1 MPNIEDLERLGS
13 IAFLMGK
20 KKLPKE
26 LSKEDYDSFKSVFT
40 NEYMENS
47 APSEDNDLP
56 NIDDLLNDN
65 TENLNLQ
72 DNSESEDDKITADL
86 DDLDL
91 PEDFETEEKKEDEKD
106 EKIENKKIDDKIT
119 DNSND
124 LKDSDNI
131 ETEDNKISI
140 DLNDLENQLPI
151 LDELPLPEDLPNV
164 EESDNETIMS
174 DDLGIGD
181 ISHLSNGKDSFDD
194 SAIEET
200 LEENDDYKNIE
211 ENIDDNE
218 DLEEILEEN
227 DNDENKESE
236 EEILANSKIEEPPEI
251 KEPENIDNLT
261 EDDLIKED
269 VSDIDTKDI
278 KDIEENKIQTEEEFN
293 LDDLENILDEY
304 DDDKDKKIEN
314 KEDISNLDNLE
325 SILDEEEI
333 KPQTSE
339 TKEIKEESSKENEF
353 DLDDLEGIL
362 DDEKEEAKTEVSE
375 EVKEIKREETKPK
388 DDIVNLDD
396 LDDLSDLENIF
407 DEEDSKIE
415 EPQKTEELKETED
428 KTIENEEKE
437 DLPDLDNLDNIDDID
452 GVIEEDNVDN
462 KEEPVQIMEGGTSLP
477 SPDTAD
483 KLGPSKYE
491 YLGENIDHDK
501 VIDSIKNLS
510 PLTRYHVLDVILNE
524 KLDADSMKELL
535 LDLEGGKSNEDITE
549 FINKELGLSIKEY
562 GKSGIL
568 DLIPI
573 PNSLKDYANII
584 RIAAVFLILFVG
596 IVLLSYQFIYKPVK
610 ANQYFKR
617 GLADIQNGAYSDA
630 ERNFSEGEKLKPK
643 QIKWY
648 NRYGKAYV
656 DRERFPNALEKIE
669 GALSIKPRD
678 FDSRVLFGYYYRNK
692 GEKQLSEEDYIKG
705 EELYNDMLSY
715 VSKKNQLKTVYDE
728 LGILMISRARNLSQP
743 AYYDNAY
750 NNYIDMINIFG
761 DNVIARKRAMLI
773 RIYQN
778 NYNQVKAIQRHI
790 DNLKRG
796 YIDDDVYPKLARYLL
811 NNDDFYGAR
820 TLLEKILKKYPTNI
834 EAIVG
839 YADYETRLKHYERAR
854 DILIHT
860 ALPLFDENIYQR
872 GKEFVYNML
881 GQIYYNLEEYGSAIN
896 NFNAALEINQT
907 YPDANYNLANLY
919 FYQDKDYE
927 KAKEHYR
934 IAYDNLPPEL
944 RGDQLLYNLSW
955 IYYLNNEFDRAF
967 EGFNAL
973 FQKNPSNSVVSYA
986 LGNSLLHLDRAN
998 LANGFYRNALNQ
1010 ILARRERLG
1019 RLEMRTESDF
1029 FLLSYLAS
1037 LYNNIGVSY
1046 AYNSL
1051 IGNTVQNEQE
1061 AFRNFVLASEYFDQ
1075 VRTSNIDL
1083 ERMERRTILVENNN
1097 IGVATYNVMA
1107 VQGRRNLKE
1116 SVMIDDYMP
1125 KNMYYV
1131 R

>member
-1 MPNIEDLERLGS
+1 MPKIEDLERLGS

-26 LSKEDYDSFKSVFT
+26 LSKNDYDSFKSVFT
-40 NEYMENS
+40 NEYMES
-47 APSEDNDLP
+47 SKLAEDNDLP
-56 NIDDLLNDN
+56 DLDEIEDLLSNEDDDNNNGNDNLDNEENDDKISTNLDDLTLPDN
-65 TENLNLQ
+65 LETEN
-72 DNSESEDDKITADL
+72 EDDKIISDINDL
-86 DDLDL
+86 EL
-91 PEDFETEEKKEDEKD
+91 PED
-106 EKIENKKIDDKIT
+106 
-119 DNSND
+119 
-124 LKDSDNI
+124 LNI
-131 ETEDNKISI
+131 EEPK
-140 DLNDLENQLPI
+140 NDSSGLPI
-151 LDELPLPEDLPNV
+151 LDDLPLPESLPEP
-164 EESDNETIMS
+164 EEDYDKTETNIS

-181 ISHLSNGKDSFDD
+181 ISHLSDLDD
-194 SAIEET
+194 NAIEEI
-200 LEENDDYKNIE
+200 LEENDEDDNIE
-211 ENIDDNE
+211 KIDLDNE
-218 DLEEILEEN
+218 DLEEILENNNEEN
-227 DNDENKESE
+227 EDLDTSEIEKTEEPEIQENIEETDDKDIEDDLINEDILDENIFDENE
-236 EEILANSKIEEPPEI
+236 EESKIEEPQKVE
-251 KEPENIDNLT
+251 KET
-261 EDDLIKED
+261 EDDIA
-269 VSDIDTKDI
+269 
-278 KDIEENKIQTEEEFN
+278 N
-293 LDDLENILDEY
+293 LDDLENILDE
-304 DDDKDKKIEN
+304 N
-314 KEDISNLDNLE
+314 
-325 SILDEEEI
+325 EE
-333 KPQTSE
+333 T
-339 TKEIKEESSKENEF
+339 
-353 DLDDLEGIL
+353 
-362 DDEKEEAKTEVSE
+362 KEEAKI
-375 EVKEIKREETKPK
+375 KET
-388 DDIVNLDD
+388 
-396 LDDLSDLENIF
+396 
-407 DEEDSKIE
+407 
-415 EPQKTEELKETED
+415 QKTE
-428 KTIENEEKE
+428 NEEE
-437 DLPDLDNLDNIDDID
+437 TDDLDLDNLDDLVKEDAEEISKDDS
-452 GVIEEDNVDN
+452 E
-462 KEEPVQIMEGGTSLP
+462 KEPVQIMEGGTSLP
-477 SPDTAD
+477 APDMAD
-483 KLGPSKYE
+483 KLGASKYE
-491 YLGENIDHDK
+491 DLDKDIDQDR

-524 KLDADSMKELL
+524 KLDENAMRELL
-535 LDLEGGKSNEDITE
+535 YSLESGKSNEDITE

-573 PNSLKDYANII
+573 PNSLKDYAHII
-584 RIAAVFLILFVG
+584 RVAAIFLVLFVG

-610 ANQYFKR
+610 ANEYFKR
-617 GLADIQNGAYSDA
+617 GLADISNGAYNDA
-630 ERNFSEGEKLKPK
+630 ERNFEQGNRLKPR
-643 QIKWY
+643 QIKWF
-648 NRYGKAYV
+648 NRYGKAYIE
-656 DRERFPNALEKIE
+656 REMFPDALTKIE
-669 GALSIKPRD
+669 GALNIKPRD
-678 FDSRVLFGYYYRNK
+678 FDSRVLFGYYYRSK

-715 VSKKNQLKTVYDE
+715 VSKKKELQTVYDE

-743 AYYDNAY
+743 NYYDNAY
-750 NNYIDMINIFG
+750 NNYIQMINLFG

-778 NYNQVKAIQRHI
+778 NYNQVKALQQHI

-820 TLLEKILKKYPTNI
+820 TLLEKILKKYPANI

-839 YADYETRLKHYERAR
+839 YADYQARLKHYERAR
-854 DILIHT
+854 DILVNT
-860 ALPLFDENIYQR
+860 ALPLYENNPYQR
-872 GKEFVYNML
+872 GREFVYNIL
-881 GQIYYNLEEYGSAIN
+881 GQIYYNLGEYGNSIN
-896 NFNAALEINQT
+896 NFNAALSINQT

-927 KAKEHYR
+927 KAKEHYQL
-934 IAYDNLPPEL
+934 AYDNLPPEL

-1046 AYNSL
+1046 AYNSVV
-1051 IGNTVQNEQE
+1051 GNNIQNEQE

-1083 ERMERRTILVENNN
+1083 ERMEKRTIMLENNN

-1107 VQGRRNLKE
+1107 MQGRRNLKE
-1116 SVMIDDYMP
+1116 TVMIDDYIP
-1125 KNMYYV
+1125 KDMFYV

>member
-1 MPNIEDLERLGS
+1 MPKIEDLERLGS

-26 LSKEDYDSFKSVFT
+26 LSKNDYDSFKSVFT
-40 NEYMENS
+40 NEYMES
-47 APSEDNDLP
+47 SKLAEDNDLP
-56 NIDDLLNDN
+56 DLDEIEDLLSNEDDDNNNGNDNLDNEENDDKISTNLDDLTLPDN
-65 TENLNLQ
+65 LETEN
-72 DNSESEDDKITADL
+72 EDDKIISDINDL
-86 DDLDL
+86 EL
-91 PEDFETEEKKEDEKD
+91 PED
-106 EKIENKKIDDKIT
+106 
-119 DNSND
+119 
-124 LKDSDNI
+124 LNI
-131 ETEDNKISI
+131 EEPK
-140 DLNDLENQLPI
+140 NDSSGLPI
-151 LDELPLPEDLPNV
+151 LDDLPLPESLPEP
-164 EESDNETIMS
+164 EEDSDKTETNIS

-181 ISHLSNGKDSFDD
+181 LSHLSDLDD
-194 SAIEET
+194 NAIEEI
-200 LEENDDYKNIE
+200 LEENDEDDNIE
-211 ENIDDNE
+211 KIDLDNE
-218 DLEEILEEN
+218 DLEEILENNNEEN
-227 DNDENKESE
+227 EDLDTSEIEKIEEPEIQENIEETDDKAIEDDLINEDIFDETE
-236 EEILANSKIEEPPEI
+236 EESKIEEPQKVEDKI
-251 KEPENIDNLT
+251 EDDTSLDDLENILDELDEDEIAENKDEVKEDNQTEKPEDDISDLDELENILDLDEDVVHKTEEPKKVEKET
-261 EDDLIKED
+261 EDDIA
-269 VSDIDTKDI
+269 
-278 KDIEENKIQTEEEFN
+278 N
-293 LDDLENILDEY
+293 LDDLENILDEN
-304 DDDKDKKIEN
+304 E
-314 KEDISNLDNLE
+314 
-325 SILDEEEI
+325 
-333 KPQTSE
+333 E
-339 TKEIKEESSKENEF
+339 TKEE
-353 DLDDLEGIL
+353 
-362 DDEKEEAKTEVSE
+362 
-375 EVKEIKREETKPK
+375 
-388 DDIVNLDD
+388 
-396 LDDLSDLENIF
+396 
-407 DEEDSKIE
+407 SKIE
-415 EPQKTEELKETED
+415 EPQKTE
-428 KTIENEEKE
+428 NEEE
-437 DLPDLDNLDNIDDID
+437 TDDLDLDNLDDLVKEDAEEISKDDS
-452 GVIEEDNVDN
+452 E
-462 KEEPVQIMEGGTSLP
+462 KESVQIMEGGTSLP
-477 SPDTAD
+477 TPDMAD
-483 KLGPSKYE
+483 KLGASKYE
-491 YLGENIDHDK
+491 DLDKDIDQDR

-524 KLDADSMKELL
+524 KLDENAMRELL
-535 LDLEGGKSNEDITE
+535 YSLESGKSNEDITE

-573 PNSLKDYANII
+573 PNSLKDYAHII
-584 RIAAVFLILFVG
+584 RVAAIFLILFVG

-610 ANQYFKR
+610 ANEYFKR
-617 GLADIQNGAYSDA
+617 GLADISNGAYNDA
-630 ERNFSEGEKLKPK
+630 ERNFEQGNRLKPR
-643 QIKWY
+643 QIKWF
-648 NRYGKAYV
+648 NRYGKAYIE
-656 DRERFPNALEKIE
+656 REMFPDALTKIE
-669 GALSIKPRD
+669 GALNIKPRD
-678 FDSRVLFGYYYRNK
+678 FDSRVLFGYYYRSK

-715 VSKKNQLKTVYDE
+715 VSKKKELQTVYDE

-743 AYYDNAY
+743 NYYDNAY
-750 NNYIDMINIFG
+750 NNYIQMINLFG

-778 NYNQVKAIQRHI
+778 NYNQVKALQQHI

-820 TLLEKILKKYPTNI
+820 TLLEKILKKYPSNI

-839 YADYETRLKHYERAR
+839 YADYQARLKHYERAR
-854 DILIHT
+854 DILVNT
-860 ALPLFDENIYQR
+860 ALPLYENNPYQR
-872 GKEFVYNML
+872 GREFVYNIL
-881 GQIYYNLEEYGSAIN
+881 GQIYYNLGEYGNSIN
-896 NFNAALEINQT
+896 NFNAALSINQT

-927 KAKEHYR
+927 KAKEHYQL
-934 IAYDNLPPEL
+934 AYDNLPPEL

-1046 AYNSL
+1046 AYNSVV
-1051 IGNTVQNEQE
+1051 GNNIQNEQE

-1083 ERMERRTILVENNN
+1083 ERMEKRTIMLENNN

-1107 VQGRRNLKE
+1107 MQGRRNLKE
-1116 SVMIDDYMP
+1116 TVMIDDYIP
-1125 KNMYYV
+1125 KDMFYV

>member
-1 MPNIEDLERLGS
+1 MPKIEDLERLGS

-26 LSKEDYDSFKSVFT
+26 LSKNDYDSFKSVFT
-40 NEYMENS
+40 NEYMES
-47 APSEDNDLP
+47 SKLAEDNDLP
-56 NIDDLLNDN
+56 DLDEIEDLLSNEDDDNNNGNDNLDNEENDDKISTNLDDLTLPDN
-65 TENLNLQ
+65 LETEN
-72 DNSESEDDKITADL
+72 EDDKIISDINDL
-86 DDLDL
+86 EL
-91 PEDFETEEKKEDEKD
+91 PED
-106 EKIENKKIDDKIT
+106 
-119 DNSND
+119 
-124 LKDSDNI
+124 LNI
-131 ETEDNKISI
+131 EEPK
-140 DLNDLENQLPI
+140 NDSSSLPI
-151 LDELPLPEDLPNV
+151 LDDLPLPESLPEP
-164 EESDNETIMS
+164 EEDSDTNETNIS

-181 ISHLSNGKDSFDD
+181 ISHLSDLDD
-194 SAIEET
+194 NAIEEI
-200 LEENDDYKNIE
+200 LEENDEDDNIE
-211 ENIDDNE
+211 KIDLDNE
-218 DLEEILEEN
+218 DLEEILENNNEEN
-227 DNDENKESE
+227 EDLDTSEIEKTEEPEIQENIEETDDKAIEDDLINEDIFDENE
-236 EEILANSKIEEPPEI
+236 EESKIEEPQKVEDKIEDDTSLDDLENILDGFDEDEIAENKNEVKEDNQTEKPEDDI
-251 KEPENIDNLT
+251 SDLDELENILDLDEEVVHKTEEPEKVEKET
-261 EDDLIKED
+261 EDDIA
-269 VSDIDTKDI
+269 
-278 KDIEENKIQTEEEFN
+278 N
-293 LDDLENILDEY
+293 LDDLENILDENEETKEESNIEETQKTENEEET
-304 DDDKDKKIEN
+304 DDL
-314 KEDISNLDNLE
+314 NLDNLDDLVKE
-325 SILDEEEI
+325 DAEEI
-333 KPQTSE
+333 S
-339 TKEIKEESSKENEF
+339 
-353 DLDDLEGIL
+353 
-362 DDEKEEAKTEVSE
+362 
-375 EVKEIKREETKPK
+375 K
-388 DDIVNLDD
+388 DD
-396 LDDLSDLENIF
+396 S
-407 DEEDSKIE
+407 
-415 EPQKTEELKETED
+415 
-428 KTIENEEKE
+428 EK
-437 DLPDLDNLDNIDDID
+437 
-452 GVIEEDNVDN
+452 
-462 KEEPVQIMEGGTSLP
+462 EPVQIMEGGTSLP
-477 SPDTAD
+477 APDMAD
-483 KLGPSKYE
+483 KLGASKYE
-491 YLGENIDHDK
+491 DLDKDIDQDR

-524 KLDADSMKELL
+524 KLDENAMRELL
-535 LDLEGGKSNEDITE
+535 YSLESGKSNEDITE

-573 PNSLKDYANII
+573 PNSLKDYAHII
-584 RIAAVFLILFVG
+584 RVAAIFLVLFVG

-610 ANQYFKR
+610 ANEYFKR
-617 GLADIQNGAYSDA
+617 GLADISNGAYNDA
-630 ERNFSEGEKLKPK
+630 ERNFEQGNRLKPR
-643 QIKWY
+643 QIKWF
-648 NRYGKAYV
+648 NRYGKAYIE
-656 DRERFPNALEKIE
+656 REMFPDALTKIE
-669 GALSIKPRD
+669 GALNIKPRD
-678 FDSRVLFGYYYRNK
+678 FDSRVLFGYYYRSK

-715 VSKKNQLKTVYDE
+715 VSKKKELQTVYDE

-743 AYYDNAY
+743 NYYDNAY
-750 NNYIDMINIFG
+750 NNYIQMINLFG

-778 NYNQVKAIQRHI
+778 NYNQVKALQQHI

-820 TLLEKILKKYPTNI
+820 TLLEKILKKYPSNI

-839 YADYETRLKHYERAR
+839 YADYQARLKHYERAR
-854 DILIHT
+854 DILVNT
-860 ALPLFDENIYQR
+860 ALPLYENNPYQR
-872 GKEFVYNML
+872 GREFVYNML
-881 GQIYYNLEEYGSAIN
+881 GQIYYNLGEYGNSIN
-896 NFNAALEINQT
+896 NFNVALSINQT

-927 KAKEHYR
+927 KAKEHYQL
-934 IAYDNLPPEL
+934 AYDNLPPEL

-1046 AYNSL
+1046 AYNSVV
-1051 IGNTVQNEQE
+1051 GNNIQNEQE

-1083 ERMERRTILVENNN
+1083 ERMEKRTIMLENNN

-1107 VQGRRNLKE
+1107 MQGGRNLKE
-1116 SVMIDDYMP
+1116 TVMIDDYIP
-1125 KNMYYV
+1125 KDMFYV